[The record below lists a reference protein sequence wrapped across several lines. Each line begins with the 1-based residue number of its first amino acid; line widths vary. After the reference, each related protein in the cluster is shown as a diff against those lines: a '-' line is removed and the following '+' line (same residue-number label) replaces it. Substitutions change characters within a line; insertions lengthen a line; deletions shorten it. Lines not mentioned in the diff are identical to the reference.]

1 MKDTTF
7 RDMVVFIWVKSNSDH
22 DVATMSRRMPIKVLN
37 LAYIWTR
44 PFRYTRLMFY
54 LVRTTIYLIKKNDS
68 NFKSMIWYVQYRS
81 MWFFLN
87 SILFTY
93 CKFTIILTKKFNL
106 TFRPEVSKV
115 KNNQLW
121 RCTFKLVYDRFAL

>member
-7 RDMVVFIWVKSNSDH
+7 RDMVVFILVKSNSDH

-37 LAYIWTR
+37 LAYIWTC

-54 LVRTTIYLIKKNDS
+54 LVRTTIYLIKK
-68 NFKSMIWYVQYRS
+68 MIVISSRWFGMCNIDQCD
-81 MWFFLN
+81 FFLN
-87 SILFTY
+87 YILFTY
-93 CKFTIILTKKFNL
+93 CNFTIILTKNFNL

-115 KNNQLW
+115 KNIQLW

>member
-54 LVRTTIYLIKKNDS
+54 LVRTTIYLMKKNDS
-68 NFKSMIWYVQYRS
+68 NFKSMTWYVQYRS

-106 TFRPEVSKV
+106 SFRPEVSKV

>member
-7 RDMVVFIWVKSNSDH
+7 RDMVVFIWVKWNSDH

-37 LAYIWTR
+37 LAYIWTC
-44 PFRYTRLMFY
+44 PFRYTRLMFN